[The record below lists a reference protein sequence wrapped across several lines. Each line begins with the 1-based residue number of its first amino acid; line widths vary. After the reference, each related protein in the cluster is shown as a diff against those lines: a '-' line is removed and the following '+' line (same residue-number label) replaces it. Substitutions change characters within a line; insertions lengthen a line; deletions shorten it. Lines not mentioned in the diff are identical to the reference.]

1 MIVIAQPAFAARAAA
16 SQAPSEA
23 TAPTPIEQALIDH
36 DCGVQRIAAASDS
49 VYEACAA
56 ARLASLRA
64 DFGRDLKGL
73 SAAERRTVDSIC
85 SKVRIAEGR
94 DAYVSCVG
102 EQLAALH
109 ARRIRAQ
116 PPAAETPAMTSPA
129 VAPPTDGPQPRS
141 SWSMVMWSGGGLLLV
156 GGVAA
161 AFVMTRRRPVV
172 RCRGCAALLQ
182 EAGEL
187 CPSCRREA
195 ADAARRATVE
205 RAAEAQTRD
214 DNARRLREL
223 EDAQRREQAGR
234 LDDERAQHE
243 ERLRREAQARE
254 EAEEARRREDEARRQ
269 READAASRALDP
281 YAILGVASDA
291 GADAIEA
298 AYRAAKAKYA
308 PEEVEHLGDEAQ
320 AFYREKTAAIERAY
334 QAVSSTCSKG

>member
-1 MIVIAQPAFAARAAA
+1 MIVIAQPAFAASVAA
-16 SQAPSEA
+16 SQAPAES

-56 ARLASLRA
+56 ARLTSLRA

-73 SAAERRTVDSIC
+73 SAAERRTVDTLC

-109 ARRIRAQ
+109 ARRMHAQ
-116 PPAAETPAMTSPA
+116 PAAAETAAATPV
-129 VAPPTDGPQPRS
+129 VAPATDHPQPRTR
-141 SWSMVMWSGGGLLLV
+141 WSMVLWIGGGLLLI

-161 AFVMTRRRPVV
+161 VVVMTRRRPAV
-172 RCRGCAALLQ
+172 RCRGCAAVLQ

-195 ADAARRATVE
+195 AEAARRATIE

-214 DNARRLREL
+214 DNARRLREI
-223 EDAQRREQAGR
+223 EEAQRREQARR
-234 LDDERAQHE
+234 LNEERAQHE
-243 ERLRREAQARE
+243 ERLRREAQARD
-254 EAEEARRREDEARRQ
+254 EAEEARRREDEARRR
-269 READAASRALDP
+269 RESEAASAALDP

-298 AYRAAKAKYA
+298 AYQSAKAKYA
-308 PEEVEHLGDEAQ
+308 PEQVEYLGDEAQ
-320 AFYREKTAAIERAY
+320 AFYREKAAAVERAY
-334 QAVSSTCSKG
+334 QTVSSTCSKS